1 MSNTSLDAESLNSI
15 YTKIQELNQKIKEI
29 EKNRNLIV
37 TSANNKYQLNPLNI
51 TSEKLINIYN
61 YAPILLK
68 EYAISVSVNQN
79 IYSNS
84 VVNRKTYL
92 KADINGYYWVII
104 IEEDHGKKYFLLPNG
119 DKRLNLHRLQSQ
131 VNLLFTCKG
140 DKPSLNSSFIVEQ
153 LGQVEILPSG
163 NEWEFRQKGSI
174 QIGKSSSGIKLLNEL
189 ENITNE
195 NGEIPKS
202 LEELLKLVEKAN
214 SISALK
220 VEANKTLENQFGSL
234 ILRMKEIEKENYLEV
249 KNLKRKIDQQQEQI
263 MYTGIGGAVVA
274 FFLLLIAVS

>member
-15 YTKIQELNQKIKEI
+15 YTKIQELDQKIKEI
-29 EKNRNLIV
+29 ENNRNLIV
-37 TSANNKYQLNPLNI
+37 TSANNKYQLNPLQI
-51 TSEKLINIYN
+51 TPEELIDIYN

-68 EYAISVSVNQN
+68 EYAIPVSVNRN
-79 IYSNS
+79 IYNNYVS
-84 VVNRKTYL
+84 RKTYL
-92 KADINGYYWVII
+92 QADITGYYWVIV
-104 IEEDHGKKYFLLPNG
+104 IEEDHGKNYFLVPNG
-119 DKRLNLHRLQSQ
+119 NKRLNLHRLQSQ
-131 VNLLFTCKG
+131 VNLLFTFKG
-140 DKPSLNSSFIVEQ
+140 EKPSLNSSFTLEK
-153 LGQVEILPSG
+153 LGQMEILPSG